1 MLHKEKEK
9 EITEKEKL
17 LAFINSLSQEEV
29 AAIVAN
35 FSEIVASMPASPLPD
50 QQGRTSPDP

>member
-1 MLHKEKEK
+1 MLHKEKKK

-17 LAFINSLSQEEV
+17 LAFVNSLSQEEV

-35 FSEIVASMPASPLPD
+35 FAEIVALMPASPLTDPQDRTVPD
-50 QQGRTSPDP
+50 Q